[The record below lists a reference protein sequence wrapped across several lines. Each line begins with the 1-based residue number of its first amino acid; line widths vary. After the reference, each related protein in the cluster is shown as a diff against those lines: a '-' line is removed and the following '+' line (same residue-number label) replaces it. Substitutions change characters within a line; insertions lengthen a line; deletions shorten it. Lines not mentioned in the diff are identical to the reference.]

1 MLETFTIINKTK
13 GKLPSLPFVPI
24 KNAILGKE
32 YDLSIAC
39 VSPLQSR
46 KLNRSFRKIDSP
58 TNILSFPLSKT
69 SGEIVFQLDKVR
81 KDLIK
86 FTKEF
91 HKDPKSDGVKLAQAW
106 RELYTAEGS
115 DWNWWYGGKAHTGG
129 DNPFDALYRTHLKNV
144 YKFLK
149 KPVPDFLKISIA

>member
-1 MLETFTIINKTK
+1 MIAEDNCKILNKTK

-81 KDLIK
+81 KDAK
-86 FTKEF
+86 
-91 HKDPKSDGVKLAQAW
+91 
-106 RELYTAEGS
+106 
-115 DWNWWYGGKAHTGG
+115 N
-129 DNPFDALYRTHLKNV
+129 FDLTYP
-144 YKFLK
+144 KFLK
-149 KPVPDFLKISIA
+149 LLVIHGLLHLKGFEHSSIMEREEKKFLKRFS